1 MDKYSTEKI
10 MSILIKHEYSSIEC
24 YYKYIWKNKTSFF
37 IPLFGTP
44 KIPNSYYFYETDIFI
59 EITKNDFYYIQKNLS
74 YDDDLNYYINPI
86 KYFKHHLQ
94 NCTPTVSN
102 NNNVIEISVP
112 TKIEFIKKDKYEYT
126 QNDVKISENYD
137 IIDINNIKISC
148 ANIFSCK
155 PLKF

>member
-1 MDKYSTEKI
+1 MDKYSTEKV
-10 MSILIKHEYSSIEC
+10 MRILIKHEYSSVEC

-37 IPLFGTP
+37 IPLFTTP
-44 KIPNSYYFYETDIFI
+44 KIPTSYYFYETDTFI
-59 EITKNDFYYIQKNLS
+59 EITENDFYYIQKNLS

-94 NCTPTVSN
+94 NYTPTVSN

-112 TKIEFIKKDKYEYT
+112 AKIRYTKEDISWTIKNNVKSSKDY
-126 QNDVKISENYD
+126 DISE
-137 IIDINNIKISC
+137 INNIKISC
-148 ANIFSCK
+148 ANIFSCE

>member
-10 MSILIKHEYSSIEC
+10 MSILIIHKYSSIEC

-37 IPLFGTP
+37 IPLFRTP

-59 EITKNDFYYIQKNLS
+59 EITKNDFYYIKKNLN
-74 YDDDLNYYINPI
+74 YDDDLNYYTNPI
-86 KYFKHHLQ
+86 TYFKHHLQ
-94 NCTPTVSN
+94 KYTPTVLIN
-102 NNNVIEISVP
+102 NNIIEISIP
-112 TKIEFIKKDKYEYT
+112 AEIRYTKKDSYET
-126 QNDVKISENYD
+126 IKNNVKKSKDYDISE
-137 IIDINNIKISC
+137 INNIKISC